1 MAFRFATAPPQPTLL
16 EAKAKVGSVKEEAAA
31 AAEADPTIADVTPGS
46 APAPTTASAI
56 LEHALPAGGL
66 TTPEVTRGHGG
77 YGTQDTALVG
87 ADPFV
92 AVPGLQTK
100 AGVAAY
106 INGVVARD
114 PRALKAVG
122 AVVGMAVADAVGH
135 PLEFLPVVD
144 TPRVKGAKRP
154 FPFAFYLCKPD
165 WGLFTRPSL

>member
-1 MAFRFATAPPQPTLL
+1 MAFQFATVPPQPTLL
-16 EAKAKVGSVKEEAAA
+16 EAKAKVDSDKEDGTEAR
-31 AAEADPTIADVTPGS
+31 PTPADVAPES
-46 APAPTTASAI
+46 ASVPTTASGI
-56 LEHALPAGGL
+56 LEQALSAGGL

-92 AVPGLQTK
+92 AVPGLQTR
-100 AGVAAY
+100 AGVTAY
-106 INGVVARD
+106 INGVVARE

-144 TPRVKGAKRP
+144 TQRRRVRVKGAKRP
-154 FPFAFYLCKPD
+154 FACLGIVQSTFALMGP
-165 WGLFTRPSL
+165 